1 MPLEPSAAALMRL
14 TARDR
19 YAMQVLLELRYM
31 TSPQLQEVCY
41 PTRSVRGTARRLGI
55 LRERGLVHCLRHRTF
70 DDRRAFWGLTPLGR
84 AAGSALGDAPAPRA
98 AVYLVA
104 ALHMDHL
111 VVTNQVFCDLCR
123 EHQSGRLGTFR
134 WFASHR
140 ASVELEGSRLV
151 PDAVILVPSPD
162 SQWWMYCLEVD
173 RGTMGTDA
181 LREKLERYR
190 VMRSLAASHP
200 GDPLW
205 EARADSWLMFAC
217 QARERAK
224 TLAGLAQA
232 VGLERVWAGLAEE
245 CASRLAG
252 AVSAAGTGGEVPAP
266 PGLGQ
271 GLTPPPG
278 GSPGRTDSGRDR
290 HEERV
295 LPRRICTEGTLLDRR
310 PGGDARSG
318 RHGHRARSAPHGP
331 RLHQRCV
338 GVRGDWRGPGP
349 PVEAVQPAAPGHR
362 LVGAVAGGVLPGSP
376 RPLPAGAVAGD
387 ADPPLPWG
395 RAALRPRPGGGAV
408 PEREDGRGHR
418 PQRPAARS
426 QEGEPRRP

>member
-111 VVTNQVFCDLCR
+111 VATNQVFCDLCR

-278 GSPGRTDSGRDR
+278 GSPGRTDS
-290 HEERV
+290 EK
-295 LPRRICTEGTLLDRR
+295 
-310 PGGDARSG
+310 
-318 RHGHRARSAPHGP
+318 
-331 RLHQRCV
+331 
-338 GVRGDWRGPGP
+338 
-349 PVEAVQPAAPGHR
+349 
-362 LVGAVAGGVLPGSP
+362 
-376 RPLPAGAVAGD
+376 
-387 ADPPLPWG
+387 
-395 RAALRPRPGGGAV
+395 
-408 PEREDGRGHR
+408 EREGS
-418 PQRPAARS
+418 A
-426 QEGEPRRP
+426 